1 MNDSETC
8 FPGARASKYAHE
20 TRAGLTTGFGMGP
33 GVSLQPWP
41 SFKLINSIL
50 YIKFTF
56 FSIFDVTNFF
66 YFVVNATT
74 IANEIEP
81 KLKTFK

>member
-1 MNDSETC
+1 
-8 FPGARASKYAHE
+8 
-20 TRAGLTTGFGMGP
+20 
-33 GVSLQPWP
+33 
-41 SFKLINSIL
+41 L